1 MSSTLNRRY
10 NRQKER
16 DFRKGKIEEYLKI
29 PTEQDVEEY
38 ILNKKNQNEQLLKN
52 LGGNDFDNIDD
63 FFINPVTP
71 IVYAKVK

>member
-1 MSSTLNRRY
+1 MSSTSARRY
-10 NRQKER
+10 KRQKER
-16 DFRKGKIEEYLKI
+16 NKLKGKIEEQITI
-29 PTEQDVEEY
+29 PTKQDVEEY

>member
-10 NRQKER
+10 KRQKER